1 MKDLEKI
8 FLENQE
14 AFNSEE
20 PENGHFERFEKKLK
34 SPKKVLRFN
43 YWYSLAAVFV
53 IVILSVLYAYER
65 VQNSEQQTVELSNE
79 YLALKD
85 VSPEYAEV
93 EFFLASQVEE
103 GMSKI
108 EQIDFFNN
116 PAEKQMLLDELK
128 AMDSVYTNLQKEL
141 NANPND
147 ERIIEAMIQYYRTK
161 VIIMNNIINK
171 FEQLK
176 TRKNESTEI

>member
-8 FLENQE
+8 FLENRE

-34 SPKKVLRFN
+34 SPKTIMRFN
-43 YWYSLAAVFV
+43 YWYSVAAVFV
-53 IVILSVLYAYER
+53 IIILSVLYAYEK
-65 VQNSEQQTVELSNE
+65 VQKTDNQTIEPNNGRM
-79 YLALKD
+79 ALRD

-93 EFFLASQVEE
+93 EFFLTSQIEN

-108 EQIDFFNN
+108 EQIDFLNN
-116 PAEKQMLLDELK
+116 TAEKQMLLDELK

-147 ERIIEAMIQYYRTK
+147 ERTIEAMIQYYRTK
-161 VIIMNNIINK
+161 VIIMNSIINK

-176 TRKNESTEI
+176 TRKYESTEI